1 MAEISEPRIREIVR
15 DELSV
20 MQVPQRLASIEATLE
35 HKADKADVESL
46 RGEVA
51 SFREELKGEIASL
64 RTELKG
70 DMASLRAELKGD
82 MASLRAE
89 IQGDIKGM
97 KGDIKGMQGG
107 IKALEV
113 EQRLTREFIKT
124 NSRILIGIG
133 IAILFL
139 LIRDVFK

>member
-46 RGEVA
+46 
-51 SFREELKGEIASL
+51 KGEIASL
-64 RTELKG
+64 REEVKG
-70 DMASLRAELKGD
+70 E
-82 MASLRAE
+82 
-89 IQGDIKGM
+89 
-97 KGDIKGMQGG
+97 IKGMQGG
-107 IKALEV
+107 LKALEV
-113 EQRLTREFIKT
+113 EQRLTRKFIKT
-124 NSRILIGIG
+124 DSRILIGIS
-133 IAILFL
+133 IAILLL

>member
-15 DELSV
+15 DKLSV

-35 HKADKADVESL
+35 HKADKADMESL

-51 SFREELKGEIASL
+51 SFREELKGE
-64 RTELKG
+64 
-70 DMASLRAELKGD
+70 MASLRGE
-82 MASLRAE
+82 M
-89 IQGDIKGM
+89 QGEIKGM
-97 KGDIKGMQGG
+97 QGKMEGMQGG

-133 IAILFL
+133 IAILLL